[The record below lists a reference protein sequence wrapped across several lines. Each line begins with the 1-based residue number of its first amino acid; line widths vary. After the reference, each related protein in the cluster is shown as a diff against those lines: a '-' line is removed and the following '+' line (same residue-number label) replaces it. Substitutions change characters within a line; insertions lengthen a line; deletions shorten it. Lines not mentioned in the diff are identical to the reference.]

1 MSTDM
6 LSNTSRLITLKP
18 TKVSADRSHASYYY
32 SRNSSCIVGSN
43 RFLNRRIPSIV
54 NAVKPVSAL
63 VKERC
68 GPIGKMSWGNCFGF
82 DPLCDDHNNKNDKL
96 KCRWKKSDAVADVKE
111 EKQVKRPNT
120 NGSSSRKLYTVV
132 VGASFCFAITLCS
145 IGLQKLPS
153 SNYIE
158 VPYSHLVDGI
168 QEGSVTHVQFV
179 ENSRQIYFNKE
190 LLEDQNVQT
199 AEAESDSGSLTAQL
213 QVAINKYFPHWQ
225 YHTRNVEDDKYEL
238 FRLLKDKGI
247 TYGSN
252 RALLSAS
259 TRNFLFVFFQVAPF
273 WIMVMLTFYQLNLQH
288 DLGKMTKK
296 KPSKKQSV
304 VTFDDV
310 KGVDAAKTE
319 LLEIVLC
326 MKGDSKYIKLGAKP
340 PKGVLLSGPPGTGKT
355 LLARAVAGEAG
366 MSFFSIS
373 GSELVEVF
381 VGRGA
386 ARVRDLFREARKN
399 SPSIIFIDEI
409 DAVGGQRGRTLNCE
423 RDQTL
428 NQLLTEMDGFE
439 KEESVVV
446 IAATNRPETLDSAL
460 MRPGRFS
467 RKVRV
472 DAPNERGRQD
482 IFALYMKNVPFEDDK
497 EEICKEVA
505 SLTPGL
511 VGADLENIV
520 RESVLLAA
528 RRGGDVVTEDD
539 IFQAVDR
546 AKGKVY
552 DHVAAGK
559 PFPFGPGT
567 RDRAPGGSM
576 GFGMAN

>member
-1 MSTDM
+1 M
-6 LSNTSRLITLKP
+6 LLTPSPLITSPLVAP
-18 TKVSADRSHASYYY
+18 LPIRPITYRSNRSRYY
-32 SRNSSCIVGSN
+32 SRIFSCMRFPN
-43 RFLNRRIPSIV
+43 RINGRCLSMK
-54 NAVKPVSAL
+54 AVKPGSAL
-63 VKERC
+63 VKESS
-68 GPIGKMSWGNCFGF
+68 GSVGSMNWLVNSYW
-82 DPLCDDHNNKNDKL
+82 DDLIKKDDKF
-96 KCRWKKSDAVADVKE
+96 KCRWRKSDTVADVKE
-111 EKQVKRPNT
+111 EKQLKRRNT
-120 NGSSSRKLYTVV
+120 EKNTSTTLYAVL
-132 VGASFCFAITLCS
+132 VGASFCVAVTLCS
-145 IGLQKLPS
+145 LGIQKLPS
-153 SNYIE
+153 SQYID
-158 VPYSHLVDGI
+158 VPYSHFVDGI
-168 QEGSVTHVQFV
+168 QDGSVTSVQFV
-179 ENSRQIYFNKE
+179 ENSRQIYFNKDLVE
-190 LLEDQNVQT
+190 EQNVQT
-199 AEAESDSGSLTAQL
+199 SETDSDSLTAQFERA
-213 QVAINKYFPHWQ
+213 VKKYFP
-225 YHTRNVEDDKYEL
+225 
-238 FRLLKDKGI
+238 
-247 TYGSN
+247 
-252 RALLSAS
+252 
-259 TRNFLFVFFQVAPF
+259 
-273 WIMVMLTFYQLNLQH
+273 
-288 DLGKMTKK
+288 
-296 KPSKKQSV
+296 
-304 VTFDDV
+304 
-310 KGVDAAKTE
+310 KTE

-340 PKGVLLSGPPGTGKT
+340 PKGVLLAGPPGTGKT

-386 ARVRDLFREARKN
+386 ARVRDLFSEARKN

-472 DAPNERGRQD
+472 GEPNESGRKD
-482 IFALYMKNVPFEDDK
+482 IFALYLKNVPFEDDK
-497 EEICKEVA
+497 EDICEVVA

-528 RRGGDVVTEDD
+528 RRGGEVVTKDD

-559 PFPFGPGT
+559 PFPFGPS
-567 RDRAPGGSM
+567 AQAHAQGGSM
-576 GFGMAN
+576 GFGFPN

>member
-1 MSTDM
+1 M
-6 LSNTSRLITLKP
+6 TSRMIALQPSKLSI
-18 TKVSADRSHASYYY
+18 DR
-32 SRNSSCIVGSN
+32 SN
-43 RFLNRRIPSIV
+43 RFYNYSRTSSSCTLCPNRLERFYSV
-54 NAVKPVSAL
+54 KKAVKPVSAL
-63 VKERC
+63 VKESC
-68 GPIGKMSWGNCFGF
+68 GSVDNMNWSCSFGF
-82 DPLCDDHNNKNDKL
+82 IQFWDDLNNKNDKF
-96 KCRWKKSDAVADVKE
+96 KCRWKKSNVLADMKE
-111 EKQVKRPNT
+111 EKPLKRTNT
-120 NGSSSRKLYTVV
+120 DRTTGPKLYAVI
-132 VGASFCFAITLCS
+132 VGASFCVVVALFSFGI
-145 IGLQKLPS
+145 QKLPNS
-153 SNYIE
+153 QYID

-168 QEGSVTHVQFV
+168 QDGSVTRVQFV
-179 ENSRQIYFNKE
+179 ENSRQIYFNKD
-190 LLEDQNVQT
+190 LLGDQNV
-199 AEAESDSGSLTAQL
+199 ESPKTDSLTTKL
-213 QVAINKYFPHWQ
+213 HETIRKTFPNWQ

-238 FRLLKDKGI
+238 IRMLKNNGI

-259 TRNFLFVFFQVAPF
+259 TKNFLFIFFQVAPF
-273 WIMVMLTFYQLNLQH
+273 WIMVLLTFYQLNLQH
-288 DLGKMTKK
+288 ELGKMTKK
-296 KPSKKQSV
+296 KPSKKQSM

-340 PKGVLLSGPPGTGKT
+340 PKGVLLAGPPGTGKT

-472 DAPNERGRQD
+472 DEPNERGRKD
-482 IFALYMKNVPFEDDK
+482 IFALYLKNVPMEDDK
-497 EEICKEVA
+497 EDICKVVA

-528 RRGGDVVTEDD
+528 RRGGEFVTKDD

-559 PFPFGPGT
+559 PFPFGPT
-567 RDRAPGGSM
+567 SEDCVQDGSM
-576 GFGMAN
+576 GFGLSS

>member
-1 MSTDM
+1 M
-6 LSNTSRLITLKP
+6 LLTPSPLITSPLVAP
-18 TKVSADRSHASYYY
+18 LPIRPITYRSNRSRYY
-32 SRNSSCIVGSN
+32 SRIFSCMRFPN
-43 RFLNRRIPSIV
+43 RINGRCLSMK
-54 NAVKPVSAL
+54 AVKPGSAL
-63 VKERC
+63 VKESS
-68 GPIGKMSWGNCFGF
+68 GSVGSMNWLVNSYW
-82 DPLCDDHNNKNDKL
+82 DDLIKKDDKF
-96 KCRWKKSDAVADVKE
+96 KCRWRKSDTVADVKE
-111 EKQVKRPNT
+111 EKQLKRRNT
-120 NGSSSRKLYTVV
+120 EKNTSTTLYAVL
-132 VGASFCFAITLCS
+132 VGASFCVAVTLCS
-145 IGLQKLPS
+145 LGIQKLPS
-153 SNYIE
+153 SQYID
-158 VPYSHLVDGI
+158 VPYSHFVDGI
-168 QEGSVTHVQFV
+168 QDGSVTSVQFV
-179 ENSRQIYFNKE
+179 ENSRQIYFNKDLVE
-190 LLEDQNVQT
+190 EQNVQT
-199 AEAESDSGSLTAQL
+199 SETDSDSLTAQFERA
-213 QVAINKYFPHWQ
+213 VKKYFPKWQ
-225 YHTRNVEDDKYEL
+225 YHTRNVEDYTPRDLVRMLEE
-238 FRLLKDKGI
+238 KGI

-259 TRNFLFVFFQVAPF
+259 TKNFLFVFFQVAPF
-273 WIMVMLTFYQLNLQH
+273 WIMVLLTFYQLNLQH

-296 KPSKKQSV
+296 TPSKKQSL

-340 PKGVLLSGPPGTGKT
+340 PKGVLLAGPPGTGKT

-386 ARVRDLFREARKN
+386 ARVRDLFSEARKN

-472 DAPNERGRQD
+472 GEPNESGRKD
-482 IFALYMKNVPFEDDK
+482 IFALYLKNVPFEDDK
-497 EEICKEVA
+497 EDICEVVA

-528 RRGGDVVTEDD
+528 RRGGEVVTKDD

-559 PFPFGPGT
+559 PFPFGPS
-567 RDRAPGGSM
+567 AQAHAQGGSM
-576 GFGMAN
+576 GFGFPN

>member
-1 MSTDM
+1 MSCYH
-6 LSNTSRLITLKP
+6 SRTSTCMNRY
-18 TKVSADRSHASYYY
+18 DR
-32 SRNSSCIVGSN
+32 RCC
-43 RFLNRRIPSIV
+43 LV
-54 NAVKPVSAL
+54 NGVKPVSAL

-68 GPIGKMSWGNCFGF
+68 GAVGSVNWGYWF
-82 DPLCDDHNNKNDKL
+82 DHNKKNEKL
-96 KCRWKKSDAVADVKE
+96 KCRWKKDDAVVDHVKE
-111 EKQVKRPNT
+111 EKKLKRTNT
-120 NGSSSRKLYTVV
+120 DRSTGPKLYAVV
-132 VGASFCFAITLCS
+132 VGASFCFVVALCS
-145 IGLQKLPS
+145 FGLQKLPKS
-153 SNYIE
+153 QSID
-158 VPYSHLVDGI
+158 VPYSRLVDGI
-168 QEGSVTHVQFV
+168 QDGRVTRVQFV
-179 ENSRQIYFNKE
+179 ENSRQIYFNHKDF
-190 LLEDQNVQT
+190 LEDQNVKT
-199 AEAESDSGSLTAQL
+199 AETDSLTTQL
-213 QVAINKYFPHWQ
+213 QGAIKKYFPDWQ

-238 FRLLKDKGI
+238 FRMLKDKGI

-252 RALLSAS
+252 RPLLSAS
-259 TRNFLFVFFQVAPF
+259 ARNFLFVFFQVAPF

-296 KPSKKQSV
+296 KPSKKQSL

-340 PKGVLLSGPPGTGKT
+340 PKGVLLAGPPGTGKT

-472 DAPNERGRQD
+472 NEPNENGRKD
-482 IFALYMKNVPFEDDK
+482 IFALYLRNVPMEDDK
-497 EEICKEVA
+497 EDICEVVA

-528 RRGGDVVTEDD
+528 RRGGEFVTQDD

-559 PFPFGPGT
+559 PFPFGPT
-567 RDRAPGGSM
+567 SQERAPGGSM
-576 GFGMAN
+576 GFGVSS

>member
-1 MSTDM
+1 MAM
-6 LSNTSRLITLKP
+6 ASNTSRMITLQP
-18 TKVSADRSHASYYY
+18 TKLSIDRSNWSC
-32 SRNSSCIVGSN
+32 SSPRTTSFMPC
-43 RFLNRRIPSIV
+43 LNRRLCLMH
-54 NAVKPVSAL
+54 AVRPVSAL
-63 VKERC
+63 VKNNP
-68 GPIGKMSWGNCFGF
+68 GSVGNVNWGYCFGSSSF
-82 DPLCDDHNNKNDKL
+82 WDDLKENGNKF
-96 KCRWKKSDAVADVKE
+96 KCHWKKSDAVADVKE
-111 EKQVKRPNT
+111 EKQSKRINNDRNT
-120 NGSSSRKLYTVV
+120 SPRPYAIVAGASFLVV
-132 VGASFCFAITLCS
+132 VGLCTLW
-145 IGLQKLPS
+145 LPKLPNS
-153 SNYIE
+153 HYTD
-158 VPYSHLVDGI
+158 VPYSYLVDGI
-168 QEGSVTHVQFV
+168 QDGSVTRVQFV

-190 LLEDQNVQT
+190 SSEEQNAQSPQADSLARRLE
-199 AEAESDSGSLTAQL
+199 G
-213 QVAINKYFPHWQ
+213 AIKTYYPNWQ

-238 FRLLKDKGI
+238 FRMLKDKGI

-259 TRNFLFVFFQVAPF
+259 TKNFLFIFFQVAPF
-273 WIMVMLTFYQLNLQH
+273 WIMVILTFYQLSLQH
-288 DLGKMTKK
+288 DLGKLTKK

-326 MKGDSKYIKLGAKP
+326 MKGDSKYMKLGAKL
-340 PKGVLLSGPPGTGKT
+340 PKGVLLTGSPGTGKT

-366 MSFFSIS
+366 VSFFSIS
-373 GSELVEVF
+373 ASELVEVF

-399 SPSIIFIDEI
+399 SPSIVFIDEI
-409 DAVGGQRGRTLNCE
+409 DAVGGQRGTTLNCE

-472 DAPNERGRQD
+472 VEPDENGRKD
-482 IFALYMKNVPFEDDK
+482 IFALYLRDVPMEGNK
-497 EEICKEVA
+497 EAISELVA

-528 RRGGDVVTEDD
+528 RRGGEFVTKDD
-539 IFQAVDR
+539 IFEAVDR
-546 AKGKVY
+546 GRGKVY
-552 DHVAAGK
+552 DDVAHGK
-559 PFPFGPGT
+559 PFPFGRKT
-567 RDRAPGGSM
+567 RDHAQDGHM
-576 GFGMAN
+576 GFGFSN

>member
-1 MSTDM
+1 MATEM
-6 LSNTSRLITLKP
+6 ISNTSRMITLQP
-18 TKVSADRSHASYYY
+18 TKLSIDRSN
-32 SRNSSCIVGSN
+32 RSCMLRPN
-43 RFLNRRIPSIV
+43 RLNRRHSLM
-54 NAVKPVSAL
+54 NAVNPVSAL
-63 VKERC
+63 VKERY
-68 GPIGKMSWGNCFGF
+68 GSVGSKNWGYCFGSNLF
-82 DPLCDDHNNKNDKL
+82 WCDSVKKDDKL
-96 KCRWKKSDAVADVKE
+96 ICRWKKADAVADVKE
-111 EKQVKRPNT
+111 EKQLKRTHTDRSKSP
-120 NGSSSRKLYTVV
+120 KLYAVV
-132 VGASFCFAITLCS
+132 VGASFCIVVALCS
-145 IGLQKLPS
+145 LGLQKLPNS
-153 SNYIE
+153 QYID

-168 QEGSVTHVQFV
+168 QDGSVKRVQFV
-179 ENSRQIYFNKE
+179 ENSRQIYFNKD
-190 LLEDQNVQT
+190 LLEEQNVQSPQT
-199 AEAESDSGSLTAQL
+199 DSLTAQL
-213 QVAINKYFPHWQ
+213 QVAIKKYFPNWQ

-238 FRLLKDKGI
+238 FRMLKDKGI
-247 TYGSN
+247 TYGSD

-259 TRNFLFVFFQVAPF
+259 TKNFLFIFFQVAPF

-310 KGVDAAKTE
+310 KGADAARTE

-326 MKGDSKYIKLGAKP
+326 MKGDSKYMKLGAKP
-340 PKGVLLSGPPGTGKT
+340 PKGVLLAGPPGTGKT

-472 DAPNERGRQD
+472 DEPNESGRKD
-482 IFALYMKNVPFEDDK
+482 IFALYLKNVPMEDDK
-497 EEICKEVA
+497 EAICKVVA

-528 RRGGDVVTEDD
+528 RRGGEFVTQDD

-552 DHVAAGK
+552 DHVVAGK
-559 PFPFGPGT
+559 PFPFGPT
-567 RDRAPGGSM
+567 TQDRAQGGSM
-576 GFGMAN
+576 GFGFSN

>member
-1 MSTDM
+1 MPTQNLLIFM
-6 LSNTSRLITLKP
+6 MCRELSPLYYTIEQLFINIITLVLP
-18 TKVSADRSHASYYY
+18 LFGQ
-32 SRNSSCIVGSN
+32 RN
-43 RFLNRRIPSIV
+43 
-54 NAVKPVSAL
+54 
-63 VKERC
+63 
-68 GPIGKMSWGNCFGF
+68 
-82 DPLCDDHNNKNDKL
+82 
-96 KCRWKKSDAVADVKE
+96 VA
-111 EKQVKRPNT
+111 
-120 NGSSSRKLYTVV
+120 
-132 VGASFCFAITLCS
+132 LCS
-145 IGLQKLPS
+145 FGIQKLPS
-153 SNYIE
+153 SQYIE
-158 VPYSHLVDGI
+158 VPYSQLVDGI
-168 QEGSVTHVQFV
+168 QDGSVTRVQFV
-179 ENSRQIYFNKE
+179 ENSRQIYFNKDLTE
-190 LLEDQNVQT
+190 EQDVQ
-199 AEAESDSGSLTAQL
+199 ASQADSLSTQL
-213 QVAINKYFPHWQ
+213 QVAIKKYFPNWQ

-238 FRLLKDKGI
+238 LRMLKDKEI

-259 TRNFLFVFFQVAPF
+259 TKNFLFIFFQVAPF

-296 KPSKKQSV
+296 KPSKKQSL

-340 PKGVLLSGPPGTGKT
+340 PKGVLLAGPPGTGKT

-399 SPSIIFIDEI
+399 APSIIFIDEI

-472 DAPNERGRQD
+472 DEPNERGRKE
-482 IFALYMKNVPFEDDK
+482 IFALYLKNVPFEDDK
-497 EEICKEVA
+497 EAICEVVA

-528 RRGGDVVTEDD
+528 RRGGEVVTKDD
-539 IFQAVDR
+539 IFQAVER

-559 PFPFGPGT
+559 PFPFGPT
-567 RDRAPGGSM
+567 TQERAQGAAM
-576 GFGMAN
+576 GFGFPN